1 MKHQLLSDLEIAS
14 FCMEL
19 SLLLHAGVG
28 VGDGLAL
35 LAEDAEGESARLLSE
50 MADEADFGTPLS
62 EILKHTGRFPTYV
75 TGLVEIGQQSGR
87 TEEALQALSHYYEDR
102 DRMDRQVRAS
112 LTYPAILLLL
122 MLVVIVILLVRVL
135 PVFRD
140 VYASL
145 GGQLTGVAGGLLHL
159 GQALGTAMPVL
170 CVLLA
175 AALVLLGGFTC
186 SQSFRTRILTAWRRK
201 FGDKGVSRSLG
212 NARFA
217 QAMAM
222 GLRSG
227 LPLEETL
234 ELAAML
240 LGDVPSA
247 AGRCTACKEQ
257 LEQGVNLADALK
269 QAEVLPPAACRL
281 LALGLRGGSGDQ
293 VMEEIARR
301 LGEDAEEELETKVG
315 RIEPA
320 LVLATSILVGAILLS
335 VMLPLMHIMAAI
347 G

>member
-35 LAEDAEGESARLLSE
+35 LAEDAEGETARLLSE
-50 MADEADFGTPLS
+50 MADEADLGTPLG
-62 EILKHTGRFPTYV
+62 EILKNTGRFPTYV

-122 MLVVIVILLVRVL
+122 MLVVIVVLLVRVL

-186 SQSFRTRILTAWRRK
+186 IQSFRTRLLTAWRQK
-201 FGDKGVSRSLG
+201 FGDRGVSRSLG

-234 ELAAML
+234 ELSGML

-247 AGRCTACKEQ
+247 ARRCSACKEQ

-269 QAEVLPPAACRL
+269 QAEIGRASCRE
-281 LALGLRGGSGDQ
+281 R
-293 VMEEIARR
+293 V
-301 LGEDAEEELETKVG
+301 
-315 RIEPA
+315 
-320 LVLATSILVGAILLS
+320 
-335 VMLPLMHIMAAI
+335 
-347 G
+347 